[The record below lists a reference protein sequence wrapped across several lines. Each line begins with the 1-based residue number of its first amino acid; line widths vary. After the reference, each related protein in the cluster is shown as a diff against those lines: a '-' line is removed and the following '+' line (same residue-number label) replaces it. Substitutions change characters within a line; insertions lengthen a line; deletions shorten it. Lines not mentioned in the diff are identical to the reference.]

1 MLRANKGGN
10 VDSQAMG
17 EVDIASAK
25 ERSDKGGGKGVAG
38 AYRISHFYA
47 GGGKKTFVA
56 GREDVTTLD
65 AASQNDDLDREMFG
79 QLATAFSYAAF
90 QLEQMG
96 HDFKFLIVDL

>member
-17 EVDIASAK
+17 EVDIAPTK
-25 ERSDKGGGKGVAG
+25 EGSDKGGSKGVAG

-65 AASQNDDLDREMFG
+65 AASQNDDLDGDMFG
-79 QLATAFSYAAF
+79 QLATTFGYAAF
-90 QLEQMG
+90 QLEHM
-96 HDFKFLIVDL
+96 

>member
-1 MLRANKGGN
+1 MLCANKGGN

-17 EVDIASAK
+17 EMDVASAK
-25 ERSDKGGGKGVAG
+25 EGGDKGGAKGVAG

-47 GGGKKTFVA
+47 GSGKKTFVA

-79 QLATAFSYAAF
+79 QLATTFSNAAF

-96 HDFKFLIVDL
+96 HDFKFIVVDF

>member
-1 MLRANKGGN
+1 MLRANKGGD

-17 EVDIASAK
+17 EVDVASAK

-65 AASQNDDLDREMFG
+65 AASQNDDLDGEMLG
-79 QLATAFSYAAF
+79 QLAAAFSNATF

-96 HDFKFLIVDL
+96 YDFKFIIVDF

>member
-1 MLRANKGGN
+1 MLRANKGGD

-17 EVDIASAK
+17 EVDIASTK
-25 ERSDKGGGKGVAG
+25 EGSDKGGAKGVAG

-79 QLATAFSYAAF
+79 QPAATFSYAAF

>member
-17 EVDIASAK
+17 EMDVASAK
-25 ERSDKGGGKGVAG
+25 EGSDKGGGKGVAG

-65 AASQNDDLDREMFG
+65 AASQNDDLDGEMLG
-79 QLATAFSYAAF
+79 QLATTFSNAAF

-96 HDFKFLIVDL
+96 HDFKFLIVNF